1 MMSSHFL
8 NEAERNHLLKEIYRV
23 LKPGGWL
30 FFKTFLRDGDL
41 HTKRLLA
48 EYPSAEAG
56 TYVHPVIGVPEHVFT
71 EAELKEFVE
80 PYLQIEKIYRS
91 HKHLSKGQARK
102 RRTISVY
109 AQKDPYR

>member
-1 MMSSHFL
+1 MKIKTITTYNNKLYKEYAYRFKETYNWPFPLKIYNEDECMM
-8 NEAERNHLLKEIYRV
+8 
-23 LKPGGWL
+23 
-30 FFKTFLRDGDL
+30 KTI
-41 HTKRLLA
+41 
-48 EYPSAEAG
+48 P
-56 TYVHPVIGVPEHVFT
+56 
-71 EAELKEFVE
+71 ELKEFVE